1 MKSSALAPVPALAL
15 IALLFASVASA
26 AAQVAPDSSWMPAI
40 SDPRYPAGEGP
51 VVAIDEAHRNRHTRD
66 GGFAPFARLL
76 EADGYRVRASAAPF
90 TAQALEGID
99 VLVVANALAEENVG
113 NWRRP
118 IEPAFPPAE
127 VAAVAAWVEGG
138 GSLLLI
144 ADHMPFAGA
153 AAPLAAAF
161 GVEFLDGF
169 AMDSAR
175 VGPAVFARA
184 RGELADHEA
193 AQGRSMASRVD
204 SVATFTGQAFRA
216 PGATP
221 LLVLPPE
228 YLVLLPEVAW
238 EFDDSTS
245 QVPGDGLF
253 QGAVLERGAGRVA
266 VFGEAAMFTAQVA
279 GPAQAP
285 AGMNHPAAGG
295 NVRFARNVLAWL
307 AGADGAPSADRA
319 AILALH
325 ERTRRAH
332 FERDAEAFL
341 AGTADA
347 WLRVSGGGLAER
359 QKADQLPLLQDYLDR
374 MEFDAVEDAQP
385 TVVEISADGTLA
397 WLAGVVD
404 IRGRYRGE
412 DGAVE
417 PVSFRAA
424 FLHVYRKGPGGWE
437 RVAEANTE
445 RPLD

>member
-1 MKSSALAPVPALAL
+1 VKSSALAPVPALAL
-15 IALLFASVASA
+15 IALLFAGVASA
-26 AAQVAPDSSWMPAI
+26 SAQVAPDSSWMPAL
-40 SDPRYPAGEGP
+40 SDPQYPEGEGP
-51 VVAIDEAHRNRHTRD
+51 VVAIDAAHRNRHTRD

-76 EADGYRVRASAAPF
+76 EEDGYRVRASAEPF
-90 TAQALEGID
+90 TAEALDGID
-99 VLVVANALAEENVG
+99 VLVVANAIMG
-113 NWRRP
+113 SWSRP
-118 IEPAFPPAE
+118 IEPAFTPAE
-127 VAAVAAWVEGG
+127 VAAIAAWVEGG

-144 ADHMPFAGA
+144 ADHMPYAGA

-193 AQGRSMASRVD
+193 AQGRSAASRVD
-204 SVATFTGQAFRA
+204 SVATFTGQAIRA

-221 LLVLPPE
+221 LLLLPPG
-228 YLVLLPEVAW
+228 YVVLLPEVAW
-238 EFDDSTS
+238 EFDESTP
-245 QVPGDGLF
+245 QVPGEGLF

-279 GPAQAP
+279 GPARAP

-307 AGADGAPSADRA
+307 VGAAGAPSAGGAADRA

-332 FERDAEAFL
+332 FQRDAEAFL
-341 AGTADA
+341 DGTADT
-347 WLRVSGGGLAER
+347 WLRISGGELAER
-359 QKADQLPLLQDYLDR
+359 RKAERLPLLQDYLDR
-374 MEFDAVEDAQP
+374 MEFEAVEDAQP

-412 DGAVE
+412 DGEVE

-424 FLHVYRKGPGGWE
+424 FLHVYRKGPDGWE
-437 RVAEANTE
+437 RVAEADTE